1 MDDYSATYRDGE
13 QPEHLEEQAEQQE
26 APEGEE
32 EEDSQLAE
40 EVWTEW
46 VSLTHW
52 LCPKRH
58 PIPYIF
64 LYKEL
69 LRVSGQK

>member
-40 EVWTEW
+40 EV
-46 VSLTHW
+46 
-52 LCPKRH
+52 
-58 PIPYIF
+58 
-64 LYKEL
+64 
-69 LRVSGQK
+69 